1 MAEKFRQIIG
11 VFIVKIFSRENV
23 SALIDQLLD
32 ALYEERL
39 PDPQED
45 EDDVDV

>member
-1 MAEKFRQIIG
+1 MAKKFRQIVG
-11 VFIVKIFSRENV
+11 AFIVKIFSRENV
-23 SALIDQLLD
+23 SDLIDQLID

-45 EDDVDV
+45 DKDV

>member
-1 MAEKFRQIIG
+1 MAKKFRQIIG
-11 VFIVKIFSRENV
+11 SFIVKIFSRENV
-23 SALIDQLLD
+23 SDLIDQLID

-45 EDDVDV
+45 DFDV